1 MRRKESRDR
10 KKNMEKQVV
19 PNARDE
25 IKKLQE
31 ALKTKNEDPGS
42 ADNPITKG
50 TRNSGQSEANPNPDE
65 QTADNFAAQANR
77 EKLKR

>member
-1 MRRKESRDR
+1 
-10 KKNMEKQVV
+10 MEKRIV

-31 ALKTKNEDPGS
+31 ALKTKSEEAGS
-42 ADNPITKG
+42 ADNTIAKG
-50 TRNSGQSEANPNPDE
+50 TRNSWQESEANPSPDE

-77 EKLKR
+77 KNPKR